1 MADLSKLSVEQ
12 RSLIEKA
19 SKDGVITSK
28 ERAEM
33 ERAGIAKEIIDEL
46 AGEPGKIG
54 DGSGEETDFGT
65 YWEEGKREAAAIKK
79 SLRTRVKEDW
89 DNGNYWPAIKN
100 SFKGAMVPN
109 NTHVQEAGV
118 GGKALLAVLG
128 GAAAFLISSCVDKDD
143 STPNV
148 YIKNINYEI
157 PVNIPTMD
165 NGQATDKLIELIQAL
180 LDENKSLKEV
190 IEELKNSQEEFSQQ
204 LLDTLQQ
211 LLNRLDELGQGIDY
225 IAKILLE
232 QGVSLKDIIA
242 LLEDNGKTQEEIL
255 NTLSNGNAAILES
268 LQNILNAVNA
278 GTELSAENNKLL
290 AQLLEM
296 VGNINTETD
305 PAITNLLEKIFTMLE
320 MAINQQNNSDSEL
333 QDSLQTL
340 ISSVNAILESL
351 QKILD
356 KVNAGTELSAEN
368 NKLLAQLLE
377 MVGNINTET
386 DPAITNLLEKIFTML
401 EMAINQQNNS
411 DSKLQDLLQTLI
423 DKVDAFM
430 QGSQTADEKTLK
442 LLETLIDSV
451 NAGNAANAQF
461 YETILNKLDGLEAV
475 IKDYLMNILDAV
487 NKNGEISEDIRN
499 LTQKV
504 LEQIN
509 SHAVA
514 DNDALKAILE
524 AINNLSVGTGGNVD
538 LSKIE
543 EMLAALLKQTE
554 ENGNLLTDINGK
566 LDVINM
572 TIKAATDEIKNL
584 LGDKFDQNN
593 EYFKQI
599 IDKLEGFGSEGYDD
613 TELLQKLDTILNI
626 LGNISDNTNKDDLLS
641 KLDEILAAIKD
652 HKVIV
657 DVTGK
662 ITCDCNCGN
671 DQNHEGI
678 VGDLEDLLG

>member
-1 MADLSKLSVEQ
+1 MDDLSKLSVEQ

-19 SKDGVITSK
+19 SKDGVITSE

-33 ERAGIAKEIIDEL
+33 ERAGIAKEIIDKL

-54 DGSGEETDFGT
+54 DGSGEESDFST
-65 YWEEGKREAAAIKK
+65 YWEEGKREAEENKK
-79 SLRTRVKEDW
+79 RLRLQVKEDW
-89 DNGNYWPAIKN
+89 YNGNYGSAIIN
-100 SFKGAMVPN
+100 SFKGVMAPN
-109 NTHVQEAGV
+109 NTHVQQAGV
-118 GGKALLAVLG
+118 GGKALFAALGAVF
-128 GAAAFLISSCVDKDD
+128 FLISSCVDKDD

-255 NTLSNGNAAILES
+255 NTLTNGNAAILES

-430 QGSQTADEKTLK
+430 QCSQTADEKTLK

-451 NAGNAANAQF
+451 NAGNAQNAQF

>member
-19 SKDGVITSK
+19 SKDGVITSE

-54 DGSGEETDFGT
+54 DGSGKEPDFGT

-79 SLRTRVKEDW
+79 CLRARVKEDW
-89 DNGNYWPAIKN
+89 DNGNYWSAIKN
-100 SFKGAMVPN
+100 SFKGAMAPN
-109 NTHVQEAGV
+109 NTHVQEAGF
-118 GGKALLAVLG
+118 GGKALLAVFG
-128 GAAAFLISSCVDKDD
+128 GAVVFLVSSCLDKDD
-143 STPNV
+143 TKPNSHIV
-148 YIKNINYEI
+148 NNNYDI
-157 PVNIPTMD
+157 DIYLN
-165 NGQATDKLIELIQAL
+165 QIQ
-180 LDENKSLKEV
+180 EGMSK
-190 IEELKNSQEEFSQQ
+190 EELLEVLKDFWNETAGK
-204 LLDTLQQ
+204 DIDKIVTK
-211 LLNRLDELGQGIDY
+211 LGEIGLSADKIV
-225 IAKILLE
+225 ILLME
-232 QGVSLKDIIA
+232 MGASFDKAIA
-242 LLEDNGKTQEEIL
+242 ALEKVNNTQEEIL

-296 VGNINTETD
+296 VGNIDTGTD
-305 PAITNLLEKIFTMLE
+305 PAITNLLENIFAMLE
-320 MAINQQNNSDSEL
+320 KAINQQNTSDSEL
-333 QDSLQTL
+333 QNSLQTL

-423 DKVDAFM
+423 NKVDAFM
-430 QGSQTADEKTLK
+430 KDSQTADKKTLE
-442 LLETLIDSV
+442 LLETLIDSI
-451 NAGNAANAQF
+451 NAGNAQNAQF

-509 SHAVA
+509 NHAVA

>member
-320 MAINQQNNSDSEL
+320 MAINQQNNSDS
-333 QDSLQTL
+333 
-340 ISSVNAILESL
+340 
-351 QKILD
+351 
-356 KVNAGTELSAEN
+356 
-368 NKLLAQLLE
+368 
-377 MVGNINTET
+377 
-386 DPAITNLLEKIFTML
+386 
-401 EMAINQQNNS
+401 
-411 DSKLQDLLQTLI
+411 KLQDLLQTLI